1 MIYAVALLLLLAAD
15 QLVKLWVVRTL
26 DVFETMP
33 FLPGFI
39 ELKYVQ
45 NTGGGWSILSE
56 HTWLLSLLTAVIM
69 AVVAALM
76 LRRVVRHPLGLWA
89 CTLILAGGL
98 GNLIDRLR
106 LGYVVDM
113 FNFQFMNY
121 PVFNVADI
129 CIVIGMILG
138 AIYYLFLYEKVDA
151 PRRRKGGEEKDGTD
165 PAHPGA

>member
-1 MIYAVALLLLLAAD
+1 MIYIVALVLFLAAD

-45 NTGGGWSILSE
+45 NTGGGWSVLSE

-69 AVVAALM
+69 VVVAALM

-89 CTLILAGGL
+89 FTLVL
-98 GNLIDRLR
+98 D
-106 LGYVVDM
+106 
-113 FNFQFMNY
+113 
-121 PVFNVADI
+121 
-129 CIVIGMILG
+129 
-138 AIYYLFLYEKVDA
+138 
-151 PRRRKGGEEKDGTD
+151 
-165 PAHPGA
+165 